1 MKKDIR
7 VKHIMTMELVV
18 GNVNNK
24 FSQVLDFFCKFKIAH
39 LPIVEENNKLLG
51 IISVNDALNYMHE
64 KLGVGSSLNRESL
77 DAEFKMDELMTP
89 EPYFIAADATVEE
102 ALERLDKGKFQALP
116 VVENEIIVGIITNK
130 DLVKAFSY
138 EVNPVETRST
148 YSIETSGFGI

>member
-1 MKKDIR
+1 
-7 VKHIMTMELVV
+7 
-18 GNVNNK
+18 
-24 FSQVLDFFCKFKIAH
+24 
-39 LPIVEENNKLLG
+39 
-51 IISVNDALNYMHE
+51 
-64 KLGVGSSLNRESL
+64 L

>member
-24 FSQVLDFFCKFKIAH
+24 FSQVLDFFCKFKIGH
-39 LPIVEENNKLLG
+39 LPIVEDNKLLG

-64 KLGVGSSLNRESL
+64 KLGAGNTLNLEML

-89 EPYFIAADATVEE
+89 DPIFISADASLEE
-102 ALERLDKGKFQALP
+102 ALECLDKGRFQALP
-116 VVENEIIVGIITNK
+116 VMENDVLVGIITNK

-138 EVNPVETRST
+138 DVNPVETRST